1 MRSATCIRVTGR
13 RSSMVRSEMRV
24 AAFISGRGSN
34 MLALADA
41 CAVSDFPAEIALV
54 LSNVVDAPG
63 LGLAAER
70 GIATEAVPHR
80 PFAGD
85 REAHERAIDAALER
99 HAIDLVCLAG
109 YMRLLTPW
117 FVERWRNRIINI
129 HPSLLPAFKGLD
141 THERVLEAGALWH
154 GCTVHFVRVAMDE
167 GPIIAQAIVPVAAD
181 DTAESLGTR
190 VLVQE
195 HRLYPHALALVASGA
210 ATVEGERVVLRGH
223 PLPEPAINPP
233 EGAR

>member
-1 MRSATCIRVTGR
+1 
-13 RSSMVRSEMRV
+13 
-24 AAFISGRGSN
+24 

-41 CAVSDFPAEIALV
+41 CAAPDYPAELALV
-54 LSNVVDAPG
+54 LSNFADAPG
-63 LGLAAER
+63 LAVAAER

-85 REAHERAIDAALER
+85 REAHERDIDAVLER
-99 HAIDLVCLAG
+99 HGIDLVCLAG

-141 THERVLEAGALWH
+141 THARVLEAGALWH

-167 GPIIAQAIVPVAAD
+167 GPIIAQAIVPVAAG
-181 DTAESLGTR
+181 DTPQALGAR

-195 HRLYPHALALVASGA
+195 HRLYPQALALVALGA
-210 ATVEGERVVLRGH
+210 ARVEGERVIRRDH
-223 PLPEPAINPP
+223 ALPAPAINPP
-233 EGAR
+233 EDAR

>member
-1 MRSATCIRVTGR
+1 
-13 RSSMVRSEMRV
+13 MRV

-41 CAVSDFPAEIALV
+41 CTGADSPAEMALV
-54 LSNVVDAPG
+54 FSNVEDAPG
-63 LGLAAER
+63 LALAAER
-70 GIATEAVPHR
+70 GIAVEAVSHR

-85 REAHERAIDAALER
+85 RESHERAIDAVLQR
-99 HAIDLVCLAG
+99 HDIDMVCLAG

-117 FVERWRNRIINI
+117 FVERWRDRMINI

-141 THERVLEAGALWH
+141 THARVLEAGALWH

-181 DTAESLGTR
+181 DTPETLGAR
-190 VLVQE
+190 VLAQE

-210 ATVEGERVVLRGH
+210 VRVEGEGVIQRKH
-223 PLPEPAINPP
+223 PLADPAINPP
-233 EGAR
+233 ENSQ

>member
-1 MRSATCIRVTGR
+1 
-13 RSSMVRSEMRV
+13 MRV

-41 CAVSDFPAEIALV
+41 CAGAESPAEMALV
-54 LSNVVDAPG
+54 FSNVEDAPG
-63 LGLAAER
+63 LALAAER
-70 GIATEAVPHR
+70 GIAVEAVSHR
-80 PFAGD
+80 PFVGD
-85 REAHERAIDAALER
+85 REAHERAIDAVLQR
-99 HAIDLVCLAG
+99 HDIDLVCLAG

-117 FVERWRNRIINI
+117 FVERWRDRIINI

-141 THERVLEAGALWH
+141 THARVLEAGALWH

-181 DTAESLGTR
+181 DTPEALGAR

-210 ATVEGERVVLRGH
+210 ARVEGERVVQRGY
-223 PLPEPAINPP
+223 PLADPAINPP
-233 EGAR
+233 ETSR

>member
-1 MRSATCIRVTGR
+1 
-13 RSSMVRSEMRV
+13 
-24 AAFISGRGSN
+24 

-41 CAVSDFPAEIALV
+41 CAAPDYPAEMALV
-54 LSNVVDAPG
+54 LSNVADAPG
-63 LGLAAER
+63 LAVAAER

-85 REAHERAIDAALER
+85 REAHERDIDAVLER
-99 HAIDLVCLAG
+99 HGIDLVCLAG

-141 THERVLEAGALWH
+141 THARVLEAGALWH

-167 GPIIAQAIVPVAAD
+167 GPIIAQAIVPVAAG
-181 DTAESLGTR
+181 DTPQTLGAR

-195 HRLYPHALALVASGA
+195 HRLYPQALALVALGA
-210 ATVEGERVVLRGH
+210 ARVEGERVIRRDH
-223 PLPEPAINPP
+223 ALPAPAINPP
-233 EGAR
+233 EDAP

>member
-1 MRSATCIRVTGR
+1 
-13 RSSMVRSEMRV
+13 
-24 AAFISGRGSN
+24 

-41 CAVSDFPAEIALV
+41 CAAPDYPAEMALV
-54 LSNVVDAPG
+54 LSNVADAPG
-63 LGLAAER
+63 LAVAAER

-85 REAHERAIDAALER
+85 REAHERDIDAVLER
-99 HAIDLVCLAG
+99 HGIDLVCLAG

-141 THERVLEAGALWH
+141 THARVLEAGALWH

-167 GPIIAQAIVPVAAD
+167 GPIIAQAIVPVAAG
-181 DTAESLGTR
+181 DTPQALGAR

-195 HRLYPHALALVASGA
+195 HRLYPQALALVALGA
-210 ATVEGERVVLRGH
+210 ARVEGERVIRRDH
-223 PLPEPAINPP
+223 ALPAPAINPP
-233 EGAR
+233 EDAP